1 MAYWED
7 ITVRIFPDYYE
18 VIYSYNKCSFIVSI
32 DALAEEV
39 KEIAKRARKKIEQ
52 EITQED

>member
-7 ITVRIFPDYYE
+7 ITVRVFPDYYE
-18 VIYSYNKCSFIVSI
+18 VIDHENRHSMMVSV

-39 KEIAKRARKKIEQ
+39 KELAKRARKKIEQ